1 MPGWIAAIA
10 LSISRH
16 TLFHLFH
23 GFHLTLSVT
32 CSISTPLVHCYAPLL
47 RCSPPLTPSFSAA
60 FFVSLRRLLR
70 RLPSLSLVTC
80 HLRTPRLFYIRS
92 SKKNWPI
99 VRKYINEEQMQDLKR
114 RLTAILFYERSYKS
128 QFFIFLGSRFCLTF
142 LSHNRN
148 LTSAV
153 EEHLPNFKSKR
164 RIFELAISQKISLLC
179 WFNRSRR
186 WFWEEEGLTFYIR
199 CDTVSEKLFT
209 FKTRSWLMELRRGLM
224 RRICNW

>member
-1 MPGWIAAIA
+1 MPKRVINLPCPRAYQPPSCLIELQQLPY
-10 LSISRH
+10 LS
-16 TLFHLFH
+16 LV
-23 GFHLTLSVT
+23 TLSVT
-32 CSISTPLVHCYAPLL
+32 CSMASISLFPSLAPSQRRLFIVMRLCCVVLHRLL
-47 RCSPPLTPSFSAA
+47 HRSPPLSSFLSADCC
-60 FFVSLRRLLR
+60 VSLRHLLRRLLR

-92 SKKNWPI
+92 SKENWPI

-142 LSHNRN
+142 LSQNRN

-186 WFWEEEGLTFYIR
+186 WF
-199 CDTVSEKLFT
+199 
-209 FKTRSWLMELRRGLM
+209 
-224 RRICNW
+224 